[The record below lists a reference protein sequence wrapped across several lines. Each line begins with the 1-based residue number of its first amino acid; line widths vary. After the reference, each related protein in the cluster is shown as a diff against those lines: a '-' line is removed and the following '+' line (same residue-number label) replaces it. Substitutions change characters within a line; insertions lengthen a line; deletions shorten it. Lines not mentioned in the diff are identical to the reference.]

1 MASRNSNAVKDREDR
16 MLAYYINL
24 ITQQEQQEDAK
35 RRSSSG
41 SKSYPDQV
49 EAPKVDS
56 ECQSDTFVEAVK
68 PRPVGRP
75 RKHPIPIID
84 YMKVVIEKEEDVESA
99 DKMVVDLDANQVNKT
114 NESTP
119 RQTTPRKYGGTRALE
134 HAEAERIISTILEK
148 RPGRAEFSDPE
159 EKKRKSTEEQ
169 QPESSPKKGPAKASA
184 NSLAQLEA
192 ERIIA
197 TIVERRPK
205 QRPSEVVAE
214 TKPDVE
220 EESPVPEL
228 PMPPVKRGPGRPPKH
243 AKPLTEPSPPA
254 NLGFMAKKECSQ
266 SPPRPVG
273 RPSKQTSSIKKAPI
287 SDEVKKPPP
296 PSSPKPTTQAAP
308 AMEESEFPNLLPVL
322 SQFSFHDVKKLTE
335 WWRQPLGLQ
344 VESFEEELAEALS
357 RVASEAK
364 EWDAKCDAAVPA
376 GTLPQVVYI

>member
-24 ITQQEQQEDAK
+24 INQQEQDDAK
-35 RRSSSG
+35 RRPSSG
-41 SKSYPDQV
+41 FKSHPDQG

-56 ECQSDTFVEAVK
+56 EPQSDTIVEAVK

-75 RKHPIPIID
+75 RKHPITSVD
-84 YMKVVIEKEEDVESA
+84 YVKVVNEKEEDVESV
-99 DKMVVDLDANQVNKT
+99 DKMIVDADVNQVNDS

-119 RQTTPRKYGGTRALE
+119 SKTTPRKYGGTRALE
-134 HAEAERIISTILEK
+134 QAEAERIISTILER
-148 RPGRAEFSDPE
+148 RPGRADFSEPE
-159 EKKRKSTEEQ
+159 ERKRKSTEEQ
-169 QPESSPKKGPAKASA
+169 QPELSPKKGPAKPSA
-184 NSLAQLEA
+184 KSLAQLEA

-214 TKPDVE
+214 TKPAVE
-220 EESPVPEL
+220 EEASVPEV
-228 PMPPVKRGPGRPPKH
+228 PVPPVKRGPGRPPKH
-243 AKPLTEPSPPA
+243 SKPLTEPLSPAIPV
-254 NLGFMAKKECSQ
+254 LTAKKEYSQ

-273 RPSKQTSSIKKAPI
+273 RPSKQPSIKKATV

-296 PSSPKPTTQAAP
+296 PSPKPTKQSAP
-308 AMEESEFPNLLPVL
+308 AMEKLEFPDLLPVL

-335 WWRQPLGLQ
+335 WWRLPVGLQ

-357 RVASEAK
+357 RVASEAH
-364 EWDAKCDAAVPA
+364 EWDAKCEAAFPA
-376 GTLPQVVYI
+376 GTLPHVVYI